1 MGSNPVIDKLDDIAY
16 EYINTYRTIK
26 MNSAD
31 VKSSTYKGFVGENN
45 NKAPKVK
52 VRDHVRISKHFLQK
66 VTLETGLK
74 KFLGLK
80 KWTYVIEG
88 RP

>member
-45 NKAPKVK
+45 NKAPKIK
-52 VRDHVRISKHFLQK
+52 VRDHVRISKYQNIFCKRLHWKLVWRSF
-66 VTLETGLK
+66 
-74 KFLGLK
+74 
-80 KWTYVIEG
+80 WD
-88 RP
+88 